1 MDACGLFH
9 SRAILS
15 CMADGLTEPVCFA
28 TVKMQAATYRSNA
41 EEPHDVV
48 LLLRWGQGEH
58 TMSFPSRVTA
68 TPHFSLDS
76 YEFLHLGHFPV
87 SGGDSLPVRMVDTAN
102 PYYTRADLRSPDS
115 LSSLCERGGRF
126 RANSSPPRLWL
137 RIPRPGAVVTR
148 WFSLTIWED
157 RSPYIRTS

>member
-1 MDACGLFH
+1 MRAACFTLEPYYLAWQTV
-9 SRAILS
+9 SPSLYALPPSKCRLL
-15 CMADGLTEPVCFA
+15 LTEAMLKNHTTWFSFSDGDKVSIQC
-28 TVKMQAATYRSNA
+28 RSPFELPQFRTSAWILN
-41 EEPHDVV
+41 
-48 LLLRWGQGEH
+48 
-58 TMSFPSRVTA
+58 
-68 TPHFSLDS
+68 
-76 YEFLHLGHFPV
+76 EFLHLGHFPV

-102 PYYTRADLRSPDS
+102 AYYTRADLRSPDS